1 MVGDQSSNSDH
12 CKTSILQFL
21 QLHLLLRFGIRRI
34 KLEVINRRLGT
45 SQEGLSVE
53 LCLVFPRFEDTTE
66 NDKLGPPLGIGL
78 EDGIDGVGGGNVLG
92 VEGSKHLGKEPANGG
107 KHGGAAIGELGSASP
122 VSGDVV
128 TQAEGIKLSDCGVSK
143 EEDMSKNQEKLTL
156 DEYSR
161 LSPNGI
167 HTTFPPV
174 SVLMPGIELSSE
186 ATPRED
192 STLETGAGAKAAAEP
207 ARMVMAAMDFMF
219 DLCSLR
225 KKDEYSREYTLVLEN
240 KSMPLINNTRFHIY

>member
-1 MVGDQSSNSDH
+1 
-12 CKTSILQFL
+12 
-21 QLHLLLRFGIRRI
+21 
-34 KLEVINRRLGT
+34 
-45 SQEGLSVE
+45 
-53 LCLVFPRFEDTTE
+53 
-66 NDKLGPPLGIGL
+66 
-78 EDGIDGVGGGNVLG
+78 
-92 VEGSKHLGKEPANGG
+92 
-107 KHGGAAIGELGSASP
+107 
-122 VSGDVV
+122 
-128 TQAEGIKLSDCGVSK
+128 VSK
-143 EEDMSKNQEKLTL
+143 EEYMSKNQEKLTL

-174 SVLMPGIELSSE
+174 SVLIPGIELSSE

-225 KKDEYSREYTLVLEN
+225 KKDEYTLVSEN